1 MPHIIVEYTDNL
13 APDGDIRGLLEKL
26 AAKMIDSGGVF
37 PVGGVRVRAQRLSE
51 YVIADDKG
59 DYAFVNVTAKIGA
72 GRDPSFK
79 QKFFGE
85 MFEIVKHHF
94 KARLPENLIAL
105 SLYVEELDEKGA
117 FRENN
122 IHLRFKSS
130 SKASP

>member
-1 MPHIIVEYTDNL
+1 MPHVIVEYTDNL
-13 APDGDIRGLLEKL
+13 APSGNIRGLLEKL

-37 PVGGVRVRAQRLSE
+37 PIGGIRVRAQRLSE
-51 YVIADDKG
+51 YVIADGKG

-85 MFEIVKHHF
+85 MFEIVRQHF
-94 KARLPENLIAL
+94 RVLLPTHLIAL

-117 FRENN
+117 FRDNN
-122 IHLRFKSS
+122 IHLRFNSPS
-130 SKASP
+130 RASP

>member
-1 MPHIIVEYTDNL
+1 MPHVVVEYTDNL
-13 APDGDIRGLLEKL
+13 APNGDIRGLLEKL
-26 AAKMIDSGGVF
+26 AEKMIASDGVF
-37 PVGGVRVRAQRLSE
+37 PIGGVRVRAQRLLE
-51 YVIADDKG
+51 YVIADGKG

-85 MFEIVKHHF
+85 MFEIVRQHF
-94 KARLPENLIAL
+94 RVLLPTHLIAL
-105 SLYVEELDEKGA
+105 SLYVEELDEKGS
-117 FRENN
+117 FRDNN